1 MRYHASQRV
10 LSVSFERQ
18 PEEHADVILSSGNR
32 LTSIRPPRLNLFT
45 VGAATGFGLV
55 IGAVLEAY
63 RRFVLPGIVGLDAV
77 PPLSVILLQMLP
89 FLLLISALVLG
100 RAYYL
105 ESLKKISLASDIAP
119 GAFIDTDIYENGVE
133 TSSDETT
140 IWMPWTSIREINV
153 GKRRI
158 ELVGDGFTAYFPE
171 RAFADKAAYSKA
183 LLTFSKLHRAARKR
197 SEERAEPTFELS
209 PAE

>member
-1 MRYHASQRV
+1 MRYHAWQRV

-32 LTSIRPPRLNLFT
+32 LTSTRAPRLNLFT
-45 VGAATGFGLV
+45 VGAATAFGLV
-55 IGAVLEAY
+55 IGAALEAY
-63 RRFVLPGIVGLDAV
+63 RRFVLPGLLGLESV
-77 PPLSVILLQMLP
+77 PPLSVILLQLLP
-89 FLLLISALVLG
+89 FLLLISALILG

-105 ESLKKISLASDIAP
+105 ESLKKLSLASEIAP
-119 GAFIDTDIYENGVE
+119 GAFVDIDVYETGVE

-140 IWMPWTSIREINV
+140 IWMPWTSVREINV

-158 ELVGDGFTAYFPE
+158 ELVGDGFTTYFPE
-171 RAFADKAAYSKA
+171 RAFTDKAAYSNA
-183 LLTFSKLHRAARKR
+183 LLTFSKLHRVARKAP
-197 SEERAEPTFELS
+197 EERVEPAFDLA

>member
-32 LTSIRPPRLNLFT
+32 LTSIRAPRLNLFT
-45 VGAATGFGLV
+45 VAAASGFGLV
-55 IGAVLEAY
+55 IGAALEAY
-63 RRFVLPGIVGLDAV
+63 RRFILPGIVGLDAV
-77 PPLSVILLQMLP
+77 PPLSVVLLQMLP
-89 FLLLISALVLG
+89 FLLLIAALILG

-105 ESLKKISLASDIAP
+105 ESLKKASFASEIAQ
-119 GAFIDTDIYENGVE
+119 GAFVDTDIYENGVE

-153 GKRRI
+153 GKKRI

-171 RAFADKAAYSKA
+171 RAFADKEAYSKA
-183 LLTFSKLHRAARKR
+183 LLTFSKLHRAARKQP
-197 SEERAEPTFELS
+197 EDRAEPTFDLA

>member
-18 PEEHADVILSSGNR
+18 PEEHADVILSFGNR

-45 VGAATGFGLV
+45 IAVATAFGLAIGAA
-55 IGAVLEAY
+55 LEAY
-63 RRFVLPGIVGLDAV
+63 RRLILPEIVGLDSV
-77 PPLSVILLQMLP
+77 PPLSVILLQILP
-89 FLLLISALVLG
+89 FLLLISALILG

-105 ESLKKISLASDIAP
+105 ETLKKASFASEIAA

-153 GKRRI
+153 GKKRI

-171 RAFADKAAYSKA
+171 RAFSDKAAYSKA
-183 LLTFSKLHRAARKR
+183 LLTFSKLHRAARR
-197 SEERAEPTFELS
+197 TPEERAEPTFDLA